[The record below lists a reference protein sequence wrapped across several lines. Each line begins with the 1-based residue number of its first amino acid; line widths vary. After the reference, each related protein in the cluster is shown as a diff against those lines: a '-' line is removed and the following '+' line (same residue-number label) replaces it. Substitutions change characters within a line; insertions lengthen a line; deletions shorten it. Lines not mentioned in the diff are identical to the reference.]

1 MKIASKSSPTSGF
14 KVDYQRRGSWMLE
27 VQIAFVL
34 LGIGLAG
41 LCPFVVMQLRQL
53 RNLESRL
60 TAYTYTYHSV
70 GMPARTVQSNQI
82 YYLVP
87 WNNPWAQKLTTRAQM
102 LQTSSN
108 TNDPTITTQPAVG
121 FPHVAL
127 PQAISLTLDGNGNV
141 TGVAATVQ
149 VN

>member
-1 MKIASKSSPTSGF
+1 
-14 KVDYQRRGSWMLE
+14 
-27 VQIAFVL
+27 
-34 LGIGLAG
+34 
-41 LCPFVVMQLRQL
+41 
-53 RNLESRL
+53 
-60 TAYTYTYHSV
+60 
-70 GMPARTVQSNQI
+70 MPARTVQSNQI